1 MAEENASS
9 ISSKEEGIEPGYLES
24 WKEIAA
30 YLRRDVRTVQRWE
43 KREKLPVRRHIH
55 SKLGTVYAYKAE
67 LDAWWRNGHERLRV
81 IEEQELRVAD
91 GFETFQNQNDRAD
104 GWFRRPSSYVAAGL
118 GVVLLVASVVFLFS
132 LRLARSGSKAVTSR
146 QVRAL
151 TTFPG
156 AEMAP
161 AFSPDGKHIVF
172 AWNGPEAKGFN
183 LYSKDLTSQEIRQV
197 TNYSSLALFSAWSPD
212 GRQLAFL
219 RCNDSVGTAFLMP
232 AEGGPETKLFETP
245 CDRDY
250 QWQSISWSSTGEL
263 IAYSDR
269 FRGEDSYRIAVFSLK
284 DLQRRVLTTPPLGS
298 QDVFPAFSP
307 DSQAVAFYRCVHADC
322 RIHTVAVHGGEPTAI
337 HSQVEVVDGELG
349 WAHDGKS
356 IIAAIRRENA
366 HQLWRF
372 PVPRGEAE
380 LLYSSPADHILHI
393 AVSPD
398 GKGVA
403 FSAVHF
409 DENILRAELP
419 QRGVEMSAPSRLV
432 ASSRGEEFP
441 QYSPDGKRIVF
452 QSIRS
457 GTWDVWVCNSEGLNP
472 LQLTQTEKGNSIYP
486 RWSPDGNEIV
496 YDTRR
501 GGHSSVFVVRAEG
514 GMPEHV
520 DTDDMD
526 AEVPS
531 FSPDGRW
538 IYFAGKREKSWQI
551 WKVPRRGG
559 PAVQVTQDGGY
570 IPVVSPDNQ
579 WVYYTKGSGTPGI
592 WRVPVQGGTEGLII
606 PELEA
611 RFYADWALVP
621 SGIYFL
627 NVHSK
632 PSPAVEFF
640 DFASG
645 HRASI
650 IAVDS
655 IHSWS
660 DGLAVSPDRHW
671 LLFPRAEKLQSDL
684 MLMDLP

>member
-1 MAEENASS
+1 MAEETTSA
-9 ISSKEEGIEPGYLES
+9 ISSKEEGVGPGYLES

-30 YLRRDVRTVQRWE
+30 YLKRDVRTVQRWE
-43 KREKLPVRRHIH
+43 KREKLPVHRHIH

-81 IEEQELRVAD
+81 IEEQELPGAD
-91 GFETFQNQNDRAD
+91 GLEAIQNQNDWAHR
-104 GWFRRPSSYVAAGL
+104 WFSRPSLNAAAF

-132 LRLARSGSKAVTSR
+132 VRLARPGFKGVTSR

-151 TTFPG
+151 TTLPG

-172 AWNGPEAKGFN
+172 AWDGPEEKGFN
-183 LYSKDLTSQEIRQV
+183 LYAKDLTSQGMRQV
-197 TNYSSLALFSAWSPD
+197 TQHSSDALFSAWSPD
-212 GRQLAFL
+212 GRQLAVL
-219 RCNDSVGTAFLMP
+219 RCDDSIGTAFLMS
-232 AEGGPETKLFETP
+232 AEGGPQTKLFETA

-250 QWQSISWSSTGEL
+250 QWQSISWSSTGEF
-263 IAYSDR
+263 IAYNER

-284 DLQRRVLTTPPLGS
+284 DLQRRVLTTPAPGS

-307 DSQAVAFYRCVHADC
+307 DGQVVAFYRCVHADC
-322 RIHTVAVHGGEPTAI
+322 RIHTVSVLGGEPAAI

-349 WAHDGKS
+349 WAHNGKS

-372 PVPRGEAE
+372 PVPHGNAE
-380 LLYSSPADHILHI
+380 LIYSSPTDHIVHI
-393 AVSPD
+393 AVSPN
-398 GKGVA
+398 GTGLV
-403 FSAVHF
+403 FSAGHF
-409 DENILRAELP
+409 NENILRAELP
-419 QRGVEMSAPSRLV
+419 RRGVQLSAPSRLV
-432 ASSRGEEFP
+432 ASSRGDEFP
-441 QYSPDGKRIVF
+441 QYSPGGKRIAF
-452 QSIRS
+452 HSIRS

-472 LQLTQTEKGNSIYP
+472 LQLTRTEKGNSIYP

-496 YDTRR
+496 YNTRR
-501 GGHSSVFVVRAEG
+501 GGHPSIFVVRADG
-514 GMPEHV
+514 GIPEHV

-538 IYFAGKREKSWQI
+538 IYFAGRREKSWQI
-551 WKVPRRGG
+551 WKVPRGGG
-559 PAVQVTQDGGY
+559 PAVQLTQDGGY
-570 IPVVSPDNQ
+570 IPIVSADNQ
-579 WVYYTKGSGTPGI
+579 WVYYTKGYGAPGI
-592 WRVPVQGGTEGLII
+592 WRIPVQGGTEELVI

-632 PSPAVEFF
+632 PSPTVEFF
-640 DFASG
+640 DFATR

-650 IAVDS
+650 MAVDS

-660 DGLAVSPDRHW
+660 DGLAVSPDSHW
-671 LLFPRAEKLQSDL
+671 LLFPQVEKLQSDL
-684 MLMDLP
+684 MLLDLP